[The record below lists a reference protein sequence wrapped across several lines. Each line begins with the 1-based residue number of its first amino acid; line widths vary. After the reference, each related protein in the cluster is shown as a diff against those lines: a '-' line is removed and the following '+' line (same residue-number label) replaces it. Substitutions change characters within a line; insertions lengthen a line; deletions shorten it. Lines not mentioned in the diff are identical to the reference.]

1 MKKPRYAIVDI
12 ETTGGSASASRI
24 TEIAIYI
31 FDGKKVVEEYSSLVN
46 PQQAI
51 PFHIQALTGISD
63 EMVEN
68 APVFEDIA
76 EDIYHLLGSCIFVAH
91 NVHFDY
97 SFVQAELKSAG
108 YEWKAQR
115 LCTVRLSRKI
125 FKGLPSYSLG
135 KLCQSLGIII
145 EDRHRAAGDAKATV
159 TLFQKL
165 YEADSDHFIKMVEQT
180 NAKEQRLPTNIPG
193 EVFNRLPHS
202 TGIYLFKNNQGKVIY
217 VGKAVNI
224 KKRVISHF
232 TGNNPG
238 ERRQHFINEISDIDF
253 KESGTELMAFLMEC
267 DMIKKIWPIYNRA
280 LKKYDPK
287 YGLISYEDQNGYLR
301 LSVCQIR
308 KHITPLYAFNTV
320 LESTQFLLQLIN
332 SFALELR
339 LCAFFNSQK
348 GEKDGAE
355 PSLSKEPVDVAN
367 YNEKVLAAIES
378 LQNNKR
384 SFVIVD
390 RGRHEEEKSYIY
402 FKENKVFALGF
413 VQNDLEINDIEEVV
427 VNESLVHSNFYMNNL
442 AINYAKEHPS
452 RVQQLTGIPLEEA

>member
-12 ETTGGSASASRI
+12 ETTGGYASASKI

-31 FDGKKVVEEYSSLVN
+31 FDGKKVVDEYTSLVN
-46 PQQAI
+46 PQQPI

-97 SFVQAELKSAG
+97 SFVQSELKAAG

-135 KLCQSLGIII
+135 KLCQSLGITI

-159 TLFQKL
+159 TLFKKL
-165 YEADSDHFIKMVEQT
+165 YESDSEHFIKLVEQT
-180 NAKEQRLPTNIPG
+180 NAKEQRLPTNIPV
-193 EVFNRLPHS
+193 EVFNRLPNS
-202 TGIYLFKNNQGKVIY
+202 TGIYLFKNNKGKIIY

-232 TGNNPG
+232 TGNNSG
-238 ERRQHFINEISDIDF
+238 QRRQHFINEISDIDF
-253 KESGTELMAFLMEC
+253 QESGTELMAFLMEC

-308 KHITPLYAFNTV
+308 KHITPLFAFNTV
-320 LESTQFLLQLIN
+320 HESTQFLLQLIN
-332 SFALELR
+332 SYSLEFR
-339 LCAFFNSQK
+339 LCSFFNS
-348 GEKDGAE
+348 EKSNTERAE
-355 PSLSKEPVDVAN
+355 GLLKKELPDITE
-367 YNEKVLAAIES
+367 YNDRVLEAIES
-378 LQNNKR
+378 IQNSKR
-384 SFVIVD
+384 SFVIID
-390 RGRHEEEKSYIY
+390 RGRHAEEKSYIY
-402 FKENKVFALGF
+402 YKENKVFALGF
-413 VQNDLEINDIEEVV
+413 VDNDLEFNAIDDVV
-427 VNESLVHSNFYMNNL
+427 ENESLVHSNFYMNNL
-442 AINYAKEHPS
+442 AMNFARLNPS
-452 RVQQLTGIPLEEA
+452 RVQYLVGEPLEQA